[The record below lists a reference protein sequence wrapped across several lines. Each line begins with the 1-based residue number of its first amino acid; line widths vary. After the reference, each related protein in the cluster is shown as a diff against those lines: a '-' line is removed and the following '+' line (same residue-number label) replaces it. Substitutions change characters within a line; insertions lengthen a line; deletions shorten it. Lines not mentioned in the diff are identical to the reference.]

1 MKALVFWGAVI
12 CFTVW
17 ASVAGLEAVSRY
29 QSEQAFKNGC
39 HKTGAT
45 RTDWT
50 LVPIIYTTNI
60 SYIPV
65 KTEEEE
71 FFCDV
76 TGVSVWR
83 AK

>member
-1 MKALVFWGAVI
+1 MKFVAFWGAVI
-12 CFTVW
+12 CLAVW
-17 ASVAGLEAVSRY
+17 GSVVGLEYVSDY
-29 QSEQAFKNGC
+29 QSEQNFKNGC
-39 HKTGAT
+39 HVTGAT
-45 RTDWT
+45 RTEWT

-65 KTEEEE
+65 KTEEVEY
-71 FFCDV
+71 FCDV

>member
-1 MKALVFWGAVI
+1 MKALVFWVGII

-29 QSEQAFKNGC
+29 QSKLAFEQGC
-39 HKTGAT
+39 HATGAT
-45 RTDWT
+45 RVSWT
-50 LVPIIYTTNI
+50 PVPIIYTTNI

-65 KTEEEE
+65 KTEEVE